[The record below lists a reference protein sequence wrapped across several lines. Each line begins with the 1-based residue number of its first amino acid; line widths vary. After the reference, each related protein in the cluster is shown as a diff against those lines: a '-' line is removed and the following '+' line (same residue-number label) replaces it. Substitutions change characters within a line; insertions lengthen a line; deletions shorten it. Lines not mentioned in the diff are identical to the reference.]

1 MAAHNMHCQVIPIS
15 SILLRVICKARDW
28 GAESTGHMKGRE
40 AFKSSSSKS
49 RTWTPCSGKA
59 AQPSRPLHGIRGI
72 KCYCINIQRWLLV
85 LSECQIP
92 LFRCMEKCR
101 SVPSAGRQ
109 LHCQRRGHFSIHLC
123 RATLEYPG
131 CSTCRTACSHS
142 FLPMEQNKE
151 CWDLWQKSGLPKM
164 QKTREKGGMVCRAAL
179 GKTEDGKIGE
189 IYLQAGCAEQQWFT
203 GVHPQAADV
212 LRKEGGS
219 ASRKGHQVWH
229 QPEPGT
235 TTSCTTSGKAAQ
247 LLIAPRRSSKEATIT
262 AAQRESNAQNNIQR
276 PSRTEQLHPSV
287 LTGRR
292 YQGLGRLA
300 PARPHS
306 KAQQNN
312 RHNPSQQKA
321 KKGQQEEQAAGQ
333 AVSPW
338 VPRCLMDLEGLKAG
352 AVQHTAGECPSLC
365 ADRLSHE

>member
-1 MAAHNMHCQVIPIS
+1 MHCQVIPVS

-28 GAESTGHMKGRE
+28 GAESNGHMKGRE

-85 LSECQIP
+85 LSECQIS

-101 SVPSAGRQ
+101 SVPSAGRR

-164 QKTREKGGMVCRAAL
+164 QKTREKGGIVCRAAL

-189 IYLQAGCAEQQWFT
+189 IYLQASCAEQQWFT
-203 GVHPQAADV
+203 GLHPQAADA

-219 ASRKGHQVWH
+219 ASRKGHQVWPSARARDHHLLHNLRQSSTAPNCSSQEQQRNYKQSLQPKGNPMHRTTYNVH
-229 QPEPGT
+229 QGPS
-235 TTSCTTSGKAAQ
+235 SCI
-247 LLIAPRRSSKEATIT
+247 LL
-262 AAQRESNAQNNIQR
+262 
-276 PSRTEQLHPSV
+276 
-287 LTGRR
+287 
-292 YQGLGRLA
+292 
-300 PARPHS
+300 
-306 KAQQNN
+306 
-312 RHNPSQQKA
+312 
-321 KKGQQEEQAAGQ
+321 
-333 AVSPW
+333 
-338 VPRCLMDLEGLKAG
+338 C
-352 AVQHTAGECPSLC
+352 
-365 ADRLSHE
+365 